1 MGTVLWANRLR
12 DGVVESDTSD
22 KYALYRHSRKLD
34 AVCQRSSGRSFSQLC
49 DTTDLRFN
57 LEDQELPE
65 GMSSTD
71 ELMARSG
78 VWQPAELVVGMLSA
92 ALQEIRDKKIR
103 FGLFRDDH
111 EAVVA
116 ELEESLRYAEDS
128 AVQKAQFNF
137 SVVM

>member
-1 MGTVLWANRLR
+1 MSTVLWANRLR

-57 LEDQELPE
+57 MEDQDLPA

-78 VWQPAELVVGMLSA
+78 VWQPADLVVGMLVA

-116 ELEESLRYAEDS
+116 ELEESLRYAED
-128 AVQKAQFNF
+128 AVVQKAQFNF

>member
-1 MGTVLWANRLR
+1 MSTVLWANRLR

-22 KYALYRHSRKLD
+22 KQALYRHSRKLD

-57 LEDQELPE
+57 LQDQDLPA

-78 VWQPAELVVGMLSA
+78 VWQPADLVVGMLAA

-116 ELEESLRYAEDS
+116 ELEESLRYAED
-128 AVQKAQFNF
+128 AVVQKAQFNF

>member
-1 MGTVLWANRLR
+1 MSTVLWANRLR
-12 DGVVESDTSD
+12 DGVVESDASD
-22 KYALYRHSRKLD
+22 KQALYRHSRKLD
-34 AVCQRSSGRSFSQLC
+34 AVCQRSSGHSFSQIC

-57 LEDQELPE
+57 LQDQDLPE

-78 VWQPAELVVGMLSA
+78 VWQPAEVVVAMLSA
-92 ALQEIRDKKIR
+92 ALAEIRARKIR
-103 FGLFRDDH
+103 FGLLRDDH

-116 ELEESLRYAEDS
+116 ELEESLRYAED
-128 AVQKAQFNF
+128 AAGQGAQFNF